1 MVVGR
6 TLLEGKTIHIDDVR
20 SDPEYDQAG
29 ALAGVRTMLG
39 VPLLRDGTPI
49 GVMVLVRADVSPFT
63 DKQVE
68 LIEAFADQ
76 AVIAIENTRLFEAE
90 QARTKELA
98 EALEQQTKAQTM
110 PSSRSAARSL
120 APMPSHEP
128 QHVVDMLAEAAVT
141 A

>member
-1 MVVGR
+1 M
-6 TLLEGKTIHIDDVR
+6 
-20 SDPEYDQAG
+20 
-29 ALAGVRTMLG
+29 RTMLG

-110 PSSRSAARSL
+110 PSSRSAATSL
-120 APMPSHEP
+120 APMPSQRAE
-128 QHVVDMLAEAAVT
+128 HVGDCAGRAAAT